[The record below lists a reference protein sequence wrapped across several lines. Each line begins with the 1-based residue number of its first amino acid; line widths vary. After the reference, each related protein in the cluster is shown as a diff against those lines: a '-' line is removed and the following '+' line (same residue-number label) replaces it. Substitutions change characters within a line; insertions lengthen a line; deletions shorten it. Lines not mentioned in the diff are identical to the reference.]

1 MVESDK
7 IFNLLQ
13 ISQYLNDHPRDRVKT
28 ILRFCRSRD
37 LLKSSDAVYS
47 TLRYMERNRIIMNP
61 RIFLKNCT
69 DHRNVHCIIRTENTD
84 AVTESIIKEN
94 RDSINT
100 IYQSRHGKENIMY
113 VKSTKL
119 LFLRN
124 FELVEE
130 IEWESYTIIFPWEWN
145 GSDEILTGLPDVL
158 PEMSPPPQENL
169 TAHPGFEVTEDTK
182 AVLYWLKVNLRLPD
196 VSVMKETGF
205 NYNKIRTLRNEI
217 MANSVIYV
225 PTFIHEFH
233 NYVSLYFS
241 FFTQYYDF
249 LVKFFGRN
257 SGTSF
262 LIKGKKD
269 RTFLFINTT
278 TANWVIHAMEYF
290 EEMGI
295 VKNMLFYY
303 LQKRWDPIIED
314 FEAGKIPEKYF
325 WMFGVPKK
333 K

>member
-1 MVESDK
+1 MSS
-7 IFNLLQ
+7 IQ
-13 ISQYLNDHPRDRVKT
+13 IH
-28 ILRFCRSRD
+28 
-37 LLKSSDAVYS
+37 
-47 TLRYMERNRIIMNP
+47 
-61 RIFLKNCT
+61 
-69 DHRNVHCIIRTENTD
+69 
-84 AVTESIIKEN
+84 
-94 RDSINT
+94 
-100 IYQSRHGKENIMY
+100 YQC
-113 VKSTKL
+113 
-119 LFLRN
+119 
-124 FELVEE
+124 
-130 IEWESYTIIFPWEWN
+130 
-145 GSDEILTGLPDVL
+145 
-158 PEMSPPPQENL
+158 
-169 TAHPGFEVTEDTK
+169 
-182 AVLYWLKVNLRLPD
+182 
-196 VSVMKETGF
+196 
-205 NYNKIRTLRNEI
+205 
-217 MANSVIYV
+217 
-225 PTFIHEFH
+225 
-233 NYVSLYFS
+233 
-241 FFTQYYDF
+241 F